1 MENKK
6 IITIKEL
13 LSIKNLNIP
22 SYQRPYKWTPKNI
35 ADLLEDINTAIQD
48 AKKHKNFKY
57 RIGTIIIHEDKREKK
72 QNIVD
77 RATKNNITS
86 TT

>member
-1 MENKK
+1 MKNQK

-13 LSIKNLNIP
+13 LSIKKLNIP
-22 SYQRPYKWTPKNI
+22 SYQRPYKWTQKNI

-57 RIGTIIIHEDKREKK
+57 RIGTIIIHENNQEKK

-77 RATKNNITS
+77 RTTKNNITS

>member
-1 MENKK
+1 MKNQK

-22 SYQRPYKWTPKNI
+22 SYQRPYKWTQKNI

-57 RIGTIIIHEDKREKK
+57 RIGTIIIHENNQEKK

-77 RATKNNITS
+77 RTTKNNITS
-86 TT
+86 TA